1 MSESCS
7 LSSKAFESIAVFDL
21 DDTLLKKN
29 CSKYFFFFLLKKKY
43 YSKWSLLFYF
53 LYYFRFRF
61 ISHSLEDLH
70 KSVFKKFLKGKK
82 LDILEEEAKEFWG
95 IYFTPLIR
103 GSVLERLLQAKNH
116 GAMTLI
122 LSSSPEFLIKPL
134 AEKLEVCLFRGSGY
148 NVDEKNC
155 LVGIGSI
162 IHGPTKAIYVQELKK
177 RFQLKTISAY
187 SDDISDL
194 PLLNVACHPICV
206 QPKRKLAG
214 ICKKNKW
221 ETINR

>member
-1 MSESCS
+1 LTETCS
-7 LSSKAFESIAVFDL
+7 LSQNAFESIAVFDL

-43 YSKWSLLFYF
+43 YAKRSLFFYF
-53 LYYFRFRF
+53 LCYVRFRF
-61 ISHSLEDLH
+61 ITHSLEDLH
-70 KSVFKKFLKGKK
+70 KRVFKRFLKGKN
-82 LDILEEEAKEFWG
+82 LDFLEAEAKEFWS

-103 GSVLERLLQAKNH
+103 GSVLERLLQAKSH

-134 AEKLEVCLFRGSGY
+134 AEKLEVCLYRGSQY

-155 LVGIGSI
+155 LIEIGSI
-162 IHGPTKAIYVQELKK
+162 VHGPTKATYVQELKEK
-177 RFQLKTISAY
+177 FRLKKISAY

-194 PLLNVACHPICV
+194 PLLKVACQPICV